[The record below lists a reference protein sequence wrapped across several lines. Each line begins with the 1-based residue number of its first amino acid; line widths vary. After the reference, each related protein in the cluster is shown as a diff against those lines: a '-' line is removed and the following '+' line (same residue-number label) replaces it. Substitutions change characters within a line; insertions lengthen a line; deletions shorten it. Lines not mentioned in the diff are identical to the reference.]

1 MCQIFA
7 TLFRPLAL
15 ILNQKVAKNTTEGRR
30 VLIVTNLISSG
41 IIKARMQDDLTGL
54 VLTFSEEG
62 LVEHPDFVTWI
73 SKTVSELWVLDCSV
87 PYRIP
92 YTLRYTRAAELISQG
107 QADKGPREL
116 GHTRAMFESN
126 YAEILEE

>member
-73 SKTVSELWVLDCSV
+73 
-87 PYRIP
+87 
-92 YTLRYTRAAELISQG
+92 
-107 QADKGPREL
+107 
-116 GHTRAMFESN
+116 
-126 YAEILEE
+126 

>member
-1 MCQIFA
+1 MCQVFA
-7 TLFRPLAL
+7 ILFRPLAL
-15 ILNQKVAKNTTEGRR
+15 ILNEIVAKNTTEGRR
-30 VLIVTNLISSG
+30 VLIVTNLMSSE
-41 IIKARMQDDLTGL
+41 IIEERLQDDLTGP
-54 VLTFSEEG
+54 VPTSNEEG

-92 YTLRYTRAAELISQG
+92 YTLRHTRAAELISQG
-107 QADKGPREL
+107 LADKGPRKL